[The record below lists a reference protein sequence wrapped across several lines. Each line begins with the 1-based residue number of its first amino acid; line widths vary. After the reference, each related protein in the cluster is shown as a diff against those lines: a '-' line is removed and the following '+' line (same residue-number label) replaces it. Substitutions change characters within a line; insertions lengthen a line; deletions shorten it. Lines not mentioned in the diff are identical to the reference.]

1 MYEADSLPFEIS
13 CCIHKSLIGKSGG
26 NLSAGRLSGTFSAHT
41 VSKSI
46 VSGRIASEALSVAD
60 STIGFD
66 FDTYSGHCKVCSS
79 PTDAHRE
86 EDCLL
91 EALRAGT
98 NEAYETLISV
108 YEQPVY
114 NLVFRLMN
122 DPADACDVVQEVFL
136 KVFRNIKSFRGN
148 SSLKT
153 WIYRI
158 SFNEA
163 YNHRRWFSR
172 HKKQEIGLEC
182 EEEGNL
188 NYQDVL
194 PDPGRSAFEITADHE
209 THAMIEEAL
218 AQVNPAFRAAVVLR
232 DMEDLSY
239 DEIAEIL
246 QVSLGTVKSRILR
259 GREALRKVLA
269 SRLNPDLN
277 VRWTPQQAQV
287 K

>member
-1 MYEADSLPFEIS
+1 M
-13 CCIHKSLIGKSGG
+13 
-26 NLSAGRLSGTFSAHT
+26 
-41 VSKSI
+41 
-46 VSGRIASEALSVAD
+46 AD

-66 FDTYSGHCKVCSS
+66 FDTYSGLCKVCSTS
-79 PTDAHRE
+79 ADVHRE
-86 EDCLL
+86 EDCFL
-91 EALRAGT
+91 EALREGT
-98 NEAYETLISV
+98 NEAYETLISL

-122 DPADACDVVQEVFL
+122 DPADASDVVQEVFL
-136 KVFRNIKSFRGN
+136 KVFRNIRTFKGN

-163 YNHRRWFSR
+163 YNHRRWLSR

-194 PDPGRSAFEITADHE
+194 PDPGRSAFEITSDRE
-209 THAMIEEAL
+209 THAMIQEAL
-218 AQVNPAFRAAVVLR
+218 AQVNPVFRAAVVLR

-246 QVSLGTVKSRILR
+246 QVSLGTVKSRIMR

-269 SRLNPDLN
+269 NRLNPDLN
-277 VRWTPQQAQV
+277 VRWTPQPAQV
-287 K
+287 E